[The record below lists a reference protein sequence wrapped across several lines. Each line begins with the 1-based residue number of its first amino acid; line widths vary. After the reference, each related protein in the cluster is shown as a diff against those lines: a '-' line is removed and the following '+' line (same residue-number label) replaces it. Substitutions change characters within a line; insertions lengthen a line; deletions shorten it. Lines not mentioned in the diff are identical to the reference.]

1 MKRIIS
7 FVTLICI
14 LVALS
19 SCSADKQVSSSDT
32 ERVNEATEENTVET
46 NVQTESEAESES
58 DEADQTETEDE
69 FVPTVFEPIPPIEAQ
84 VPDHL
89 QNIEGLRWHLAP
101 GSIEGEI
108 LSDGASITRNDHLEI
123 LGYNIAILDDGS
135 YAVYNLDGEMVAWD
149 DENITFGEWHPY
161 FQFSSLDSQYLDPL
175 TNMTVYDS
183 QLGIGGL
190 DMYNKYL
197 LDEDTGVIYEYY
209 VESYKEIGDDISAVV
224 VCGDYDE
231 TKNYPKWVQTG
242 KYGIASE
249 GKLVIPCEYDNGT
262 AFDEFGIAALEKKGK
277 WAYFDREGNQLTDF
291 IYEETG
297 RNYGFYF
304 ALDVAEAD
312 LPCPG
317 ASSYGYIAV
326 CRDGKYGY
334 IDLEGNIV
342 IDCIFDDARGVCDG
356 KAWVKTAEGWGVIEL
371 EDYVPLYDEEAAKE
385 LLTSCYELYFGCEI
399 QGAEPCYDYSEYYGT
414 KAYFFNI
421 VTQNA
426 NGDKFEYLCAVTHEG
441 VVWVI

>member
-1 MKRIIS
+1 MKSLIS
-7 FVTLICI
+7 LITILCI
-14 LVALS
+14 LAAFS
-19 SCSADKQVSSSDT
+19 SCTAEKEVSKGT
-32 ERVNEATEENTVET
+32 ENVSKAVTQSTAETEE
-46 NVQTESEAESES
+46 QTEAVTDSEVSETTEP
-58 DEADQTETEDE
+58 DEQEDE
-69 FVPTVFEPIPPIEAQ
+69 FVPTVFEPIPPNERE
-84 VPDHL
+84 VPEYL
-89 QNIEGLRWHLAP
+89 RNIEGLRWHLAP

-108 LSDGASITRNDHLEI
+108 LPDGASVHRDDYLEI
-123 LGYNIAILDDGS
+123 FGYSIATLDDGS
-135 YAVYNLDGEMVAWD
+135 YAIYNLDGEMVAWD

-209 VESYKEIGDDISAVV
+209 VESYEEIGDDISAVV

-334 IDLEGNIV
+334 IDLQGNTV
-342 IDCIFDDARGVCDG
+342 IDCIFEDARAVCDG
-356 KAWVKTAEGWGVIEL
+356 KAWVKTIEGWGVIEL
-371 EDYVPLYDEEAAKE
+371 EGYVPLYDEEAAKE
-385 LLTSCYELYFGCEI
+385 LLTSGYEFLNNQTVI
-399 QGAEPCYDYSEYYGT
+399 SAEPCYDHSEYYGT
-414 KAYFFNI
+414 KVYFFNI
-421 VTQNA
+421 VIQNA
-426 NGDKFEYLCAVTHEG
+426 NGNNFEYLCAVTHEG
-441 VVWVI
+441 VVWII